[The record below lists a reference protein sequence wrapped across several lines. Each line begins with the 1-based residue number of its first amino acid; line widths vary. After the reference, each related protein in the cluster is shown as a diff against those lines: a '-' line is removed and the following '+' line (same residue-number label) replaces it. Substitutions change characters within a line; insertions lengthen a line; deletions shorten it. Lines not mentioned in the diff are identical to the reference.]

1 MFERERVALYMASR
15 SLRRGSRTGLLLNVA
30 IIGLVFTNM
39 ILLPSIIAGSVELF
53 NQQSI
58 DFQTSDVQVRP
69 VEGAQYID
77 RTAALLETID
87 RTPGVR
93 RAAPRYSIGA
103 TLLARNRS
111 VSVPVTAID
120 PRNEVEVT
128 KIHEHMKDGEFL
140 SGGERGEVLIGQ
152 FVAGNED
159 TRKDLFASLGG
170 VTVGERIEI
179 AYANGAVRPY
189 VVKGVYETRSYLADY
204 SALVSWDELE
214 SVLGTEVDRST
225 EVLVRAERG
234 QDVDEVKT
242 ALLEAG
248 VQEEVKTWREA
259 ITSTVEESIKTFDVI
274 TSIAT
279 LVSLVIAIVVIF
291 IVVTIKAMNQRRQI
305 AILKA
310 IGIHPSTIV
319 RSYLLQVFAICALGT
334 LLGLAMVAGLGAWF
348 TAHPLVFP
356 DGVVVPQFEAAALVE
371 NTVWLFAVSM
381 LAGFVPAWRI
391 TRENIISAM
400 KAAG

>member
-15 SLRRGSRTGLLLNVA
+15 SLARGSRTSLLLNVA
-30 IIGLVFTNM
+30 IIALVFTNM
-39 ILLPSIIAGSVELF
+39 ILLPSIIAGAAALF

-58 DFQTSDVQVRP
+58 DFQTSDVQVTP
-69 VEGAQYID
+69 LEGDQYI
-77 RTAALLETID
+77 AGAGALLETVN
-87 RTPGVR
+87 RVPGVR
-93 RAAPRYSIGA
+93 RASARYSIGA
-103 TLLARNRS
+103 TLMARNRS
-111 VSVPVTAID
+111 VSVPAIAID

-128 KIHEHMKDGEFL
+128 RIHEHMKDGEFF

-170 VTVGERIEI
+170 VTVGERIAI
-179 AYANGAVRPY
+179 AFANGATREY
-189 VVKGVYETRSYLADY
+189 VVKGVYETRSYLTDY
-204 SALVSWDELE
+204 SALITRDELE
-214 SVLGTEVDRST
+214 AVLGAAVDEAT
-225 EVLVRAERG
+225 EVLVKADRG
-234 QDVDEVKT
+234 ADVDTVKT

-248 VQEEVKTWREA
+248 VQEEVKTWEEA
-259 ITSTVEESIKTFDVI
+259 ISTTVEESIQTFDII
-274 TSIAT
+274 TSIST
-279 LVSLVIAIVVIF
+279 FVSLVIAVVVIF

-334 LLGLAMVAGLGAWF
+334 LLGLVMVGSLGAWF
-348 TAHPLVFP
+348 TANPLVFP

-371 NTVWLFAVSM
+371 NTVWLFAASM
-381 LAGFVPAWRI
+381 AAGFVPAWRI

-400 KAAG
+400 RAAG

>member
-1 MFERERVALYMASR
+1 MFEREKVALYMASR
-15 SLRRGSRTGLLLNVA
+15 SLRRGSRTSLLLNIS
-30 IIGLVFTNM
+30 IIALVFTNM

-53 NQQSI
+53 NQQTI
-58 DFQTSDVQVRP
+58 DFQTSDVQIRP
-69 VEGAQYID
+69 AEGDQYIA
-77 RTAALLETID
+77 RTAALLETVN
-87 RTPGVR
+87 RVPGVR
-93 RAAPRYSIGA
+93 RGSARFSIGA
-103 TLLARNRS
+103 TVMARNRS

-120 PRNEVEVT
+120 PRNEIEVT

-170 VTVGERIEI
+170 VAVGERIEI
-179 AYANGAVRPY
+179 AFANGAIRPY
-189 VVKGVYETRSYLADY
+189 VVKGIYETKSYLADY
-204 SALVSWDELE
+204 SALITRDDLE
-214 SVLGTEVDRST
+214 SVLGAEIDQST
-225 EVLVRAERG
+225 EVLVRADREA
-234 QDVDEVKT
+234 DVDEVKT

-248 VQEEVKTWREA
+248 VQEDVKTWREA
-259 ITSTVEESIKTFDVI
+259 ITTTVEESIQTFDII
-274 TSIAT
+274 TSIST

-291 IVVTIKAMNQRRQI
+291 IVITIKAMNQRRQI

-319 RSYLLQVFAICALGT
+319 RSYLIQVFIICALGT
-334 LLGLAMVAGLGAWF
+334 LLGLAMVGALGAWF

-356 DGVVVPQFEAAALVE
+356 DGVVVPRFEAVALVE
-371 NTVWLFAVSM
+371 NTAWLFAVSM
-381 LAGFVPAWRI
+381 VAGFVPAWRI

-400 KAAG
+400 KAAP

>member
-15 SLRRGSRTGLLLNVA
+15 SLRRGSRTSLLLNVA
-30 IIGLVFTNM
+30 IIALVFTNM
-39 ILLPSIIAGSVELF
+39 ILLPSIISGSVELF

-58 DFQTSDVQVRP
+58 DFQTSDIQVRP
-69 VEGAQYID
+69 LEGDQNIG
-77 RTAALLETID
+77 RTAALLETIN
-87 RTPGVR
+87 RVPGVR
-93 RAAPRYSIGA
+93 RGSARYSIGA

-128 KIHEHMKDGEFL
+128 KIQEHMKEGEFL

-179 AYANGAVRPY
+179 AFANGATREY
-189 VVKGVYETRSYLADY
+189 VVKGIYETKSYITDY
-204 SALVSWDELE
+204 SALISWDDLE
-214 SVLGTEVDRST
+214 SVLGEKVDEST
-225 EVLVRAERG
+225 EVLVKADRG
-234 QDVDEVKT
+234 ADVDKVKT

-259 ITSTVEESIKTFDVI
+259 ITTTVEESIKTFDVI
-274 TSIAT
+274 ISIST
-279 LVSLVIAIVVIF
+279 FVSLVIAVVVIF
-291 IVVTIKAMNQRRQI
+291 IVITIKAMNQRRQI

-319 RSYLLQVFAICALGT
+319 RSYLLQVFAICGLGT
-334 LLGLAMVAGLGAWF
+334 LLGLVMVGLLGAWF
-348 TAHPLVFP
+348 TANPLVFP
-356 DGVVVPQFEAAALVE
+356 DGVVVPKFEAAALVE
-371 NTVWLFAVSM
+371 NTVWLFAASM
-381 LAGFVPAWRI
+381 AAGFVPAWRI

-400 KAAG
+400 RAAG